1 MNKILIIFRKELKD
15 MLRDRR
21 TIFFMIIFPVILLPL
36 MIGGIPKL
44 MMSVEKNNQTKN
56 LTFAV
61 IGKELSPEIV
71 GEYESIDSLTI
82 VTHLKEDDIKK
93 AIHDEEIN
101 GALIFHPNFRQD
113 IDNMHPAGVTLYF
126 KSSDDLDTV
135 EKRIMPVLNNFSNK
149 ILEDRYEL
157 LKMDGK
163 YFQPL
168 EINKVDLASIKEKLG
183 KLVGGMLPYIF
194 IIYCF
199 MGAMYPALDLGAGE
213 KERGTLETIL
223 ASPASHFEILMGKFG
238 VISFFG
244 VTSAFMGIIGML
256 IGVRFI
262 SEIPEEIMST
272 VMSIVEVKTV
282 VIILTLILPVAM
294 LFASILL
301 SISIYASSFKE
312 GQSIM
317 APFNILIIFPAFIGL
332 IPGIELGSKTA
343 LIPIVNITLATKEII
358 AGTINIFYLVEVYL
372 SLIALACIGIW
383 FASRWFNRES
393 VLFRD

>member
-1 MNKILIIFRKELKD
+1 KILIIFRKELKD

-44 MMSVEKNNQTKN
+44 IKSVEKNNQTKN

-82 VTHLKEDDIKK
+82 VTHLKEDDIMK

-199 MGAMYPALDLGAGE
+199 MGAMYPALDLGA
-213 KERGTLETIL
+213 
-223 ASPASHFEILMGKFG
+223 
-238 VISFFG
+238 
-244 VTSAFMGIIGML
+244 
-256 IGVRFI
+256 
-262 SEIPEEIMST
+262 
-272 VMSIVEVKTV
+272 
-282 VIILTLILPVAM
+282 
-294 LFASILL
+294 
-301 SISIYASSFKE
+301 
-312 GQSIM
+312 
-317 APFNILIIFPAFIGL
+317 
-332 IPGIELGSKTA
+332 
-343 LIPIVNITLATKEII
+343 
-358 AGTINIFYLVEVYL
+358 
-372 SLIALACIGIW
+372 
-383 FASRWFNRES
+383 
-393 VLFRD
+393 